1 MSTIIVFSDHTRRLT
16 VGESLGDVRNRW
28 EAQDGHRGL
37 LHLTNAKTGTP
48 VAVNAERVAY
58 FLESSKD
65 ESSREVPTS
74 FASGERPAGV
84 DRGDDPGV

>member
-16 VGESLGDVRNRW
+16 VGESLDDVRNRW

-37 LHLTNAKTGTP
+37 LHLTNAKTGTS

-65 ESSREVPTS
+65 EKT
-74 FASGERPAGV
+74 A
-84 DRGDDPGV
+84 D